1 MRKMWN
7 EFKEFAFKG
16 NVMDM
21 AVGVIIGGAFGKIVT
36 SLVSDILMP
45 VLGALTG
52 GINFTDMKL
61 VISDVVLENGEPA
74 AIAYGSFIQNVVDF
88 LIIAVC
94 IFGMVKVIAKVT
106 AGLKREEEKEP
117 EAETPKGPTQE
128 ELLAEIRDLLKEQKG
143 TVENTAADGMEI
155 AAEEKRMTK

>member
-1 MRKMWN
+1 MKKMWN

-45 VLGALTG
+45 ILGALTG

-61 VISDVVLENGEPA
+61 VISNVVLENGEPA

-106 AGLKREEEKEP
+106 AGLKKEEEKET
-117 EAETPKGPTQE
+117 EAPKGPTQE
-128 ELLAEIRDLLKEQKG
+128 ELLAEIRDLLKQQRN
-143 TVENTAADGMEI
+143 TVVNETADHAEMAD
-155 AAEEKRMTK
+155 AEKPISK